1 MYDVCRVPHDKHYTL
16 WHVVQLYTTLY
27 NLSSPHSDG
36 EKARIGILLVM
47 ALGICAENSII
58 GNDFSS
64 IISPQDKFSPNDIF
78 SETTLGDAA
87 FVKTAFGETASTE
100 KTTLCVSLVI
110 EMNNYFSSIIIS
122 AYYNGTTGT
131 IIIFSIYAQYISTSV
146 YMLMQYYYLGT
157 TSAYEKRYLKP
168 TDHSKKEIQANRA
181 NTLQSEIYV
190 EIKLFKVPEQQQ
202 PNLSYVQSS
211 CQMPLYGSENG
222 FFFIISKL
230 SLNNPV

>member
-1 MYDVCRVPHDKHYTL
+1 
-16 WHVVQLYTTLY
+16 
-27 NLSSPHSDG
+27 
-36 EKARIGILLVM
+36 M

-78 SETTLGDAA
+78 SETTLGDAT

-131 IIIFSIYAQYISTSV
+131 IMIFSIYAQYISIYADV
-146 YMLMQYYYLGT
+146 VLLFRYY
-157 TSAYEKRYLKP
+157 
-168 TDHSKKEIQANRA
+168 
-181 NTLQSEIYV
+181 
-190 EIKLFKVPEQQQ
+190 
-202 PNLSYVQSS
+202 
-211 CQMPLYGSENG
+211 
-222 FFFIISKL
+222 ISI
-230 SLNNPV
+230 